1 MPARIRCRTH
11 AALWI
16 ACVTGRLVAASVGL
30 GDDASQR
37 QFETRTLEIVW
48 SLGTRGQSAVV
59 AVAGMLDA
67 RFQSA
72 LPASP
77 AAESRSLI
85 PVPPHVL
92 SHGLRR
98 ARARAWFSVL
108 ALRLAVLACVL
119 PACLPLLAAG
129 LADGLA
135 LRRARRRE
143 DASASR
149 TNVAAAHALVFL
161 AFLPVAWAVSA
172 LGALPMALPAW
183 TGVTAMVLAQKRW
196 PMDIWTELRS
206 RWLL

>member
-1 MPARIRCRTH
+1 MPARITCRTH

-16 ACVTGRLVAASVGL
+16 ACVTGRLVAASFGL

-37 QFETRTLEIVW
+37 QFEIRTLEILW
-48 SLGTRGQSAVV
+48 SLGARGQSAVV
-59 AVAGMLDA
+59 TVAGMLDA

-72 LPASP
+72 LPVLP
-77 AAESRSLI
+77 AAASRSLI
-85 PVPPHVL
+85 PVPPHV
-92 SHGLRR
+92 SSDGMRR

-108 ALRLAVLACVL
+108 ALRLALLACVL

-129 LADGLA
+129 LADGLT
-135 LRRARRRE
+135 LRHARRSN
-143 DASASR
+143 AAAASR
-149 TNVAAAHALVFL
+149 MDVAAAHALVFL
-161 AFLPVAWAVSA
+161 AFLPFAWAVSA

-183 TGVTAMVLAQKRW
+183 AGATAMVLAQKRW